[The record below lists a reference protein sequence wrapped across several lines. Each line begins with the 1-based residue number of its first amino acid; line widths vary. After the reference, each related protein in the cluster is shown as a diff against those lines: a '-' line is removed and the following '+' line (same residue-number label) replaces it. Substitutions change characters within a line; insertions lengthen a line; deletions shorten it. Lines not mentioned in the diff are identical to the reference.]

1 MKKSIKDSSKKQKQE
16 SDTWN
21 LCLYVKDKAPVSLR
35 AMNNVKRI
43 CEKYLRGRY
52 FLEVVDLSIHPEFAK
67 RDQIVALP
75 TLVRKT
81 PPGGR
86 RVVGDFSN
94 TNRVLNGLDL
104 PLAR

>member
-16 SDTWN
+16 SNTWN

-52 FLEVVDLSIHPEFAK
+52 LL
-67 RDQIVALP
+67 
-75 TLVRKT
+75 
-81 PPGGR
+81 
-86 RVVGDFSN
+86 
-94 TNRVLNGLDL
+94 
-104 PLAR
+104 